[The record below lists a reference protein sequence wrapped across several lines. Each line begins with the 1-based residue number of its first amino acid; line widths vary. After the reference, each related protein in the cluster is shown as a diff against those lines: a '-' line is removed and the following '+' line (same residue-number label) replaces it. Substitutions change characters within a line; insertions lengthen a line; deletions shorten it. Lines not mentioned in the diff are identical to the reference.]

1 MPVAKSYTDLPQ
13 VCDPYSANGKMYV
26 KVKMKNGNTKQVR
39 WYTDQEYAKLYPT
52 EAKDACAM
60 NQKKAL
66 GFEKGYITILKGEAE
81 ICANWLSDHGARY
94 ARWWGWYFPSTEI
107 VPDVVSVGLTPVTLS
122 WDLVGLNTNLRP
134 EDQVKQAIDSLLFVD
149 SPSEHIGRIGERI
162 EIDVTVT
169 KIVPLEGSR
178 YGTQYLFEMADEKEN
193 VYIWITSTQKL
204 TLNEK
209 CHLRG
214 TVKEHSIYRNVKQ
227 TVLTRCA
234 K

>member
-52 EAKDACAM
+52 EAKDTCAM

-66 GFEKGYITILKGEAE
+66 GFDKGYITILKGDAE
-81 ICANWLSDHGARY
+81 SCANWLSDHGARY
-94 ARWWGWYFPSTEI
+94 ARWWGWYFTSTMI
-107 VPDVVSVGLTPVTLS
+107 VPDVDFVGLTPVTLS
-122 WDLVGLNTNLRP
+122 WDLIGTDTNLRP
-134 EDQVKQAIDSLLFVD
+134 EDQIKQVIDSLLFAE
-149 SPSEHIGRIGERI
+149 SASEYVGRIGERI
-162 EIDVTVT
+162 EIDITVT
-169 KIVPLEGSR
+169 KIVTLEGSR
-178 YGTQYLFEMADEKEN
+178 YGTQYLFEMIDENEN
-193 VYIWITSTQKL
+193 VYIWITSAQKL
-204 TLNEK
+204 TINEK
-209 CHLRG
+209 YHLRG